1 MIGCLPE
8 AQRQRFGAVIHEKPF
23 RKGEVLSAQGER
35 AQAIRIVKTG
45 TIMVGREG
53 QDGKARPV
61 AIFGRGEVAGKFGIF
76 DQNNE
81 LSFVAA
87 SSGRYCEINNTHM
100 KTGPYLA
107 AELQDTV
114 ARAYVRSYERLADW
128 AQVMRIRGVT
138 DRLAATL
145 LLLSKEQHSHLVR
158 LPGHSVLADLLGIT
172 RESIVRAL
180 AHLQRQQC
188 LVRHDATHYQV
199 LEPAIEQR
207 MRAAR

>member
-114 ARAYVRSYERLADW
+114 AR
-128 AQVMRIRGVT
+128 
-138 DRLAATL
+138 
-145 LLLSKEQHSHLVR
+145 
-158 LPGHSVLADLLGIT
+158 
-172 RESIVRAL
+172 
-180 AHLQRQQC
+180 
-188 LVRHDATHYQV
+188 
-199 LEPAIEQR
+199 
-207 MRAAR
+207 